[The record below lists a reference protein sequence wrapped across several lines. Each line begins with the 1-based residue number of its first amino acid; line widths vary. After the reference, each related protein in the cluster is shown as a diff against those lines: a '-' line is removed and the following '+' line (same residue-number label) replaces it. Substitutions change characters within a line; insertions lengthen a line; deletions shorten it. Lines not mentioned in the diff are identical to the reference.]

1 MTTTTTTIL
10 TARDSPLR
18 PHQRTHSAAV
28 TGLSLILLLAVAVF
42 CCWLVGTR
50 SLDVGTDTEA
60 YAGFYQRLNGGVVE
74 TRLEPGFVYLS
85 YVLRQ
90 MGVSVIGY
98 QAALFA
104 LLLGAAAVA
113 TRRYF
118 HYLGASA
125 GFFTLLSASV
135 MFLLISPMFVNAS
148 INAIRQGLAAPLIF
162 ASLLAFHQRYW
173 WKFALWGALATSFHY
188 SSLLYMAFA
197 PVLLLRP
204 SFQRYAAAAAFFFYV
219 SGLSM
224 AAVRVALPS
233 VYQIVME
240 YAATTRF
247 ESGVRVDFAVF
258 SIFWYVLPHVL
269 APMVRFPYRE
279 RIKDST
285 AVYLVLLLPFF
296 SIGWGFFSN
305 RYLLPGWLAVSLILA
320 AVLCHNRVAILR
332 NPLLIRLGMIASC
345 AVFYVLV
352 TRVIVI

>member
-1 MTTTTTTIL
+1 MTTTTTIL

-18 PHQRTHSAAV
+18 PQQNTHSAAA

-42 CCWLVGTR
+42 TCWLIGTR
-50 SLDVGTDTEA
+50 PLELGTDTDA
-60 YAGFYQRLNGGVVE
+60 YAGFYQRLRGGLVE

-85 YVLRQ
+85 YALQ
-90 MGVSVIGY
+90 KIGVSVVGY
-98 QAALFA
+98 QTVLFA
-104 LLLGAAAVA
+104 LLLGTAAVA

-118 HYLGASA
+118 HYLGATA

-148 INAIRQGLAAPLIF
+148 INAIRQGLAALLIF
-162 ASLLAFHQRYW
+162 AALLAFHQRYW

-188 SSLLYMAFA
+188 SSLLYLAFA

-204 SFQRYAAAAAFFFYV
+204 SFQRYLAAAAFLCYV

-224 AAVRVALPS
+224 AAVRIALPS
-233 VYQIVME
+233 VYQLVME
-240 YAATTRF
+240 YTATTRF
-247 ESGVRVDFAVF
+247 ESGVRIDFAVF

-296 SIGWGFFSN
+296 SVGWGFFSN

-320 AVLCHNRVAILR
+320 AALCHNRVAFLR
-332 NPLLIRLGMIASC
+332 NPLLIRMCLVASC

-352 TRVIVI
+352 TRAIVI